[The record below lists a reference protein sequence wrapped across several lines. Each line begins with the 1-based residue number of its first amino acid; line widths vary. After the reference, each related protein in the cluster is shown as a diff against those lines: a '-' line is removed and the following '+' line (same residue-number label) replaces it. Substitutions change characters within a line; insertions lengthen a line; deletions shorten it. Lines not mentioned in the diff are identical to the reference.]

1 MGEEEEGRVKIN
13 IYPPSP
19 LSFPAKR
26 DPAAGEGGKKKV
38 FSPFGGFVEG
48 GKS

>member
-26 DPAAGEGGKKKV
+26 DPAAGEGGKKS
-38 FSPFGGFVEG
+38 FFPFGGFVEG